1 MYYKEA
7 IHILL
12 QEELLKT
19 IETMIQ
25 KSQNNHSQSRDIA
38 SVITDISNDKFEVQI
53 YNDIYWVK
61 NGVGITLNVGDPVW
75 IHIPNGNMNEMFI
88 MAKK

>member
-1 MYYKEA
+1 
-7 IHILL
+7 
-12 QEELLKT
+12 
-19 IETMIQ
+19 MIQ
-25 KSQNNHSQSRDIA
+25 KNQTNHSQSRDIA

-53 YNDIYWVK
+53 DHDIYWVK

-75 IHIPNGNMNEMFI
+75 IHIPNGNMNDMFI